1 MKKIL
6 LSLFALLAVT
16 FSANAETKEVVFDF
30 TANPWNLP
38 LGEGT
43 TSPSKD
49 AGDISAPIVQDGV
62 TISFTNSTDEKA
74 TPSRMWSVK
83 GKGQLRIYAGNS
95 ITITAP
101 EGMKVGVV
109 EITKGSKYTVF
120 TPSEGEFSTLG
131 TTWTGFTQAVTY
143 TATAQVQINKLVVT
157 LTDKALDA
165 PDEPQATG
173 DGTLANPY
181 NAIAALEIA
190 SNLKSG
196 AMTEK
201 DVYVKGIIS
210 TLDAKNVYGTQFGN
224 ATFYISEDGTAKNE
238 FYVFRALYLGNEKY
252 DDESKTNIKLGDEV
266 IICGKLMNYNG
277 TAETAAGKAYLYSL
291 NGITTSI
298 NNITVAPTAKQTI
311 YSIDG
316 RKLNKLV
323 KGINIVN
330 GKKVI
335 K

>member
-1 MKKIL
+1 
-6 LSLFALLAVT
+6 
-16 FSANAETKEVVFDF
+16 
-30 TANPWNLP
+30 
-38 LGEGT
+38 
-43 TSPSKD
+43 
-49 AGDISAPIVQDGV
+49 
-62 TISFTNSTDEKA
+62 
-74 TPSRMWSVK
+74 
-83 GKGQLRIYAGNS
+83 
-95 ITITAP
+95 
-101 EGMKVGVV
+101 
-109 EITKGSKYTVF
+109 
-120 TPSEGEFSTLG
+120 
-131 TTWTGFTQAVTY
+131 
-143 TATAQVQINKLVVT
+143 
-157 LTDKALDA
+157 
-165 PDEPQATG
+165 
-173 DGTLANPY
+173 
-181 NAIAALEIA
+181 
-190 SNLKSG
+190 
-196 AMTEK
+196 MTEK

-266 IICGKLMNYNG
+266 IICGKLMNNNG

-291 NGITTSI
+291 NGITTGI

>member
-6 LSLFALLAVT
+6 LSLFALLAVA

-30 TANPWNLP
+30 AANPWGLP
-38 LGEGT
+38 LGSGT
-43 TSPSKD
+43 SSPSKD
-49 AGDISAPIVQDGV
+49 AGDLTAPITQDGV
-62 TISFTNSTDEKA
+62 VLSFTNSTDEKA
-74 TPSRMWSVK
+74 NPTRMWNVS
-83 GKGQLRIYAGNS
+83 GKGQLRVYNGNS

-101 EGMKVGVV
+101 DGMKVGQV
-109 EITKGSKYTVF
+109 EITKGSKFSIF
-120 TPSEGEFSTLG
+120 TPSEGEFNTLG
-131 TTWTGFTQAVTY
+131 TTWTGFTQAVTFS
-143 TATAQVQINKLVVT
+143 ATAQVQINKLVVT
-157 LTDKALDA
+157 LTDKELDA
-165 PDEPQATG
+165 PEEPVATG

-190 SNLKSG
+190 SKLASG
-196 AMTEK
+196 ASTEE

-210 TLDAKNVYGTQFGN
+210 TLNDNGVYSTQYGN

-238 FYVFRALYLGNEKY
+238 FYIYRALYLDNVKY
-252 DDESKTNIKLGDEV
+252 NDETKTNIKLGDEV

-291 NGITTSI
+291 NGITTGI

>member
-6 LSLFALLAVT
+6 LSLFALLAVA

-38 LGEGT
+38 LGSGT

-74 TPSRMWSVK
+74 TPSRMWSVG
-83 GKGQLRIYAGNS
+83 GKGQLRVYTGNS

-101 EGMKVGVV
+101 EGMKVGIV

-165 PDEPQATG
+165 PDEPKATG

-201 DVYVKGIIS
+201 DV
-210 TLDAKNVYGTQFGN
+210 
-224 ATFYISEDGTAKNE
+224 
-238 FYVFRALYLGNEKY
+238 
-252 DDESKTNIKLGDEV
+252 
-266 IICGKLMNYNG
+266 
-277 TAETAAGKAYLYSL
+277 
-291 NGITTSI
+291 
-298 NNITVAPTAKQTI
+298 
-311 YSIDG
+311 
-316 RKLNKLV
+316 
-323 KGINIVN
+323 
-330 GKKVI
+330 
-335 K
+335 

>member
-6 LSLFALLAVT
+6 LSLFALLAVA
-16 FSANAETKEVVFDF
+16 FNANAETKEVVFDF
-30 TANPWNLP
+30 AANPWGLP
-38 LGEGT
+38 LGSGT
-43 TSPSKD
+43 SSPSKD
-49 AGDISAPIVQDGV
+49 AGDLTAPIEQDGV
-62 TISFTNSTDEKA
+62 VLSYTNSTDEKGNP
-74 TPSRMWSVK
+74 TRMWSVS
-83 GKGQLRIYAGNS
+83 GKGQLRVYTGNS

-101 EGMKVGVV
+101 EGMKVGQV

-120 TPSEGEFSTLG
+120 TPSEGEFNTLG
-131 TTWTGFTQAVTY
+131 TTWSGYTQAVTY

-157 LTDKALDA
+157 LTDEPLDT
-165 PDEPQATG
+165 PDEPVATG

-181 NAIAALEIA
+181 NAIAALEVA
-190 SNLKSG
+190 SKLASG
-196 AMTEK
+196 ASTEE

-210 TLDAKNVYGTQFGN
+210 TLNDNGVYGTQYGN

-238 FYVFRALYLGNEKY
+238 FYVYRALYLDNVKY
-252 DDESKTNIKLGDEV
+252 DDETKTNIKLGDEV

-291 NGITTSI
+291 NGVTTGI
-298 NNITVAPTAKQTI
+298 NNITVAPAAKQTI